1 MWKNWSTST
10 KIGVATAAI
19 VAAGGS
25 YCYYKHCS
33 KSIRT
38 PRGVSKQGTNSKGIM
53 QGDSGTDND
62 MARQGQDDDT
72 QQELEQIF
80 QDAVT
85 FVQKPP
91 IEAGFKPTQDQ
102 QLQLY
107 GLYKQATEG
116 PCNKEAPSRLDFR
129 NRAKWES
136 WKRLGEMSKYDA
148 KNAYVGLLDEL
159 APQWSSFDLDGT
171 ETAPPT
177 QPVDEAGVSVSTMK
191 HVLGDEAE
199 KSEELDH
206 LVLMIQNN
214 QTQELRKAL
223 EGSDSAEIRNSSGET
238 LLHVAADEG
247 NLEALKV
254 IVTHASSLNIQVSLF
269 TNNKSRFHAWGLSKV
284 IAAPGKRRRPEST
297 SLRSSQ

>member
-102 QLQLY
+102 VRDIASSY
-107 GLYKQATEG
+107 GLVNAVSKLVVSATPTVWAIQASNG
-116 PCNKEAPSRLDFR
+116 
-129 NRAKWES
+129 
-136 WKRLGEMSKYDA
+136 
-148 KNAYVGLLDEL
+148 
-159 APQWSSFDLDGT
+159 
-171 ETAPPT
+171 
-177 QPVDEAGVSVSTMK
+177 
-191 HVLGDEAE
+191 
-199 KSEELDH
+199 
-206 LVLMIQNN
+206 
-214 QTQELRKAL
+214 
-223 EGSDSAEIRNSSGET
+223 
-238 LLHVAADEG
+238 
-247 NLEALKV
+247 
-254 IVTHASSLNIQVSLF
+254 
-269 TNNKSRFHAWGLSKV
+269 
-284 IAAPGKRRRPEST
+284 RP
-297 SLRSSQ
+297 LQ